1 MNAPAIN
8 EQRIRD
14 FLAEVFEHDVHA
26 KRILSLSN
34 ATLGVIHSASL
45 AVHAIGRALAMAQG
59 LKPRHAI
66 KQVDRLLSNGGI
78 DVWHLFR
85 QWVPFVLAE
94 RTEAVIALDWT
105 DFEPDDQCTLAASL
119 ITSHGRTTPLVWKT
133 HRKSELAG
141 KRNDWEDELLGYLRE
156 LVPLDVAVTL
166 LADRGFGDQK
176 LYELLDRLGFSYVIR
191 FREAI
196 AVTDPVTG
204 EKRKAAD
211 WLSKLGTAKQ
221 IRGALVTGR
230 KKPVGAVV
238 CVKRK
243 GMKEKWC
250 LATSFDE
257 AKSSELID
265 LYARRFTIEEGF
277 RDVKD
282 LRFGM
287 GLSSVRINAP
297 ERRDRLLLLSALA
310 IALLTLLGA
319 AGEEIGLERQLKANT
334 VKRRSYSLFNQG
346 CFYYQWM
353 ATMPA
358 DTFAALVAK
367 FSEKL
372 RSHAVFR
379 EAFGVR

>member
-1 MNAPAIN
+1 MNAPIN
-8 EQRIRD
+8 EQQIRKA
-14 FLAEVFEHDVHA
+14 LGEIFEHDLHA
-26 KRILSLSN
+26 KRVLSLAN

-45 AVHAIGRALAMAQG
+45 AVHTIGRALAMARG

-66 KQVDRLLSNGGI
+66 KQVDRLLSNDGL

-94 RTEAVIALDWT
+94 RTEATIALDWT
-105 DFEPDDQCTLAASL
+105 DFESDDQCTLVASL
-119 ITSHGRTTPLVWKT
+119 VTTHGRTTPLVWKT

-141 KRNDWEDELLGYLRE
+141 NQNAWEDELLGYLYE
-156 LVPLDVAVTL
+156 LIPATVNVTI
-166 LADRGFGDQK
+166 LADRGFGDQA
-176 LYELLDRLGFSYVIR
+176 LYELLDRLQFDYVIR
-191 FREAI
+191 FREII
-196 AVTDPVTG
+196 AVIDPATG

-211 WLSKLGTAKQ
+211 WLSKLGTARQ

-230 KKPVGAVV
+230 EKAVGAVV
-238 CVKRK
+238 CVQRK

-250 LATSFDE
+250 LATSFQG
-257 AKSSELID
+257 AKASEVIN

-287 GLSSVRINAP
+287 GLSSVRVNSAD
-297 ERRDRLLLLSALA
+297 RRDRLLLLSALA

-319 AGEEIGLERQLKANT
+319 AGEAIGLERQLKANT

-358 DTFAALVAK
+358 DTFVALVTK
-367 FSEKL
+367 FSEML
-372 RSHAVFR
+372 RGHSVFR
-379 EAFGVR
+379 EAFGVI

>member
-8 EQRIRD
+8 EQQVRG
-14 FLAEVFEHDVHA
+14 FLEELFEHDLHA

-45 AVHAIGRALAMAQG
+45 AVHTIGRALGMARG

-66 KQVDRLLSNGGI
+66 KQVDRLLSNDGV

-94 RTEAVIALDWT
+94 RTEALIALDWT
-105 DFEPDDQCTLAASL
+105 DFEPDDQTTLAASL
-119 ITSHGRTTPLVWKT
+119 VTSHGRTTPLIWKT
-133 HRKSELAG
+133 HRKSKLAG
-141 KRNDWEDELLGYLRE
+141 NRNAWEDELLTYLRE
-156 LVPLDVAVTL
+156 LIPAQVRVTI

-176 LYELLDRLGFSYVIR
+176 LYELLDDLGLAYVIR

-196 AVTDPVTG
+196 AVTDPVSG
-204 EKRKAAD
+204 EKRKAGD

-243 GMKEKWC
+243 GMKDTWC

-257 AKSSELID
+257 AKASEIIN
-265 LYARRFTIEEGF
+265 LYARRFIIEENF

-287 GLSSVRINAP
+287 GLSSVRINSAD
-297 ERRDRLLLLSALA
+297 RRDRLLLVSALS

-346 CFYYQWM
+346 AFYYQWM

-358 DTFAALVAK
+358 DTFAALVEK
-367 FSEKL
+367 FAEKL
-372 RSHAVFR
+372 RAHAVLR
-379 EAFGVR
+379 EALGVI

>member
-8 EQRIRD
+8 EHQVRQ
-14 FLAEVFEHDVHA
+14 FLEELFEHDLHA

-45 AVHAIGRALAMAQG
+45 AVHTIGRALGMARG

-66 KQVDRLLSNGGI
+66 KQVDRLLSNDGV
-78 DVWHLFR
+78 DVWRLFR
-85 QWVPFVLAE
+85 QWVPYVIAE
-94 RTEAVIALDWT
+94 RAEAIVALDWT

-119 ITSHGRTTPLVWKT
+119 ITSHGRTTPLLWKT
-133 HRKSELAG
+133 HRKSDLRG
-141 KRNDWEDELLGYLRE
+141 NRNAWEDELLTYLRE
-156 LVPLDVAVTL
+156 LIPANVRVTI

-176 LYELLDRLGFSYVIR
+176 LYGALDGLGFAYVIR

-196 AVTDPVTG
+196 AVTDPATG
-204 EKRKAAD
+204 ESRKAGE
-211 WLSKLGTAKQ
+211 WLAKLGTAKQ

-230 KKPVGAVV
+230 QKPVGAVV

-243 GMKEKWC
+243 GMRDKWC

-257 AKSSELID
+257 AKATEIIN
-265 LYARRFTIEEGF
+265 LYARRFTIEENF

-287 GLSSVRINAP
+287 GLSSVRINSAD
-297 ERRDRLLLLSALA
+297 RRDRLLLISALS

-346 CFYYQWM
+346 AFYYQWM

-358 DTFAALVAK
+358 DTFAALVEK
-367 FSEKL
+367 FAEKL
-372 RSHAVFR
+372 RNHPVFR
-379 EAFGVR
+379 DAFGVI